1 MLVEGLSD
9 GRAGYVV
16 KTHHSTTDGLG
27 AVQLMSRLHS
37 RTAEH
42 DPARPEPPVPLPGDE
57 VSRTGL
63 LTEQLVGTARSA
75 PLTVLRRGVDALTSG
90 ARPWDAV
97 ASALGSARSAGRTL
111 TPPAPGSTLLT
122 PRGGDW
128 HLEVL
133 EVPLAD
139 LKAGAKAAG
148 GSLNDGFLAAMV
160 GGFRRYHQRHGA
172 PLGTL
177 AIGIPISLRAQD
189 APEGG
194 NRFTGA
200 RFPAPLDEAD
210 PAARVRTIRE
220 FVLSVRGDARSS
232 VLNDLL
238 APTLSWL
245 PAPVIGAVS
254 GRLTS
259 ANDVQVSN
267 VPGVT
272 HPVYIA
278 GSRIT
283 RMFPFGPLPGCAA
296 MITLLSHE
304 TQCCI
309 GMNLDS
315 AAIPDPA
322 GLVADLQAGLD
333 EVVALGQG

>member
-1 MLVEGLSD
+1 
-9 GRAGYVV
+9 
-16 KTHHSTTDGLG
+16 
-27 AVQLMSRLHS
+27 
-37 RTAEH
+37 
-42 DPARPEPPVPLPGDE
+42 
-57 VSRTGL
+57 
-63 LTEQLVGTARSA
+63 
-75 PLTVLRRGVDALTSG
+75 VLRRGVGALSG
-90 ARPWDAV
+90 IARPWDLV
-97 ASALGSARSAGRTL
+97 GSALDSARSAGRTL
-111 TPPAPGSTLLT
+111 TPPGPGSTLLT
-122 PRGGDW
+122 PRGGGW

-160 GGFRRYHQRHGA
+160 GGFRRYHERHGA

-177 AIGIPISLRAQD
+177 AVGIPISLRAQD

-200 RFPAPLDEAD
+200 RFPAPLEEAD
-210 PAARVRTIRE
+210 PAVRIRTIRE
-220 FVLSVRGDARSS
+220 FVLSVRGDSGS
-232 VLNDLL
+232 GVLNDLL

-254 GRLTS
+254 GQLTS

-272 HPVYIA
+272 HPVFIA
-278 GSRIT
+278 GSRID
-283 RMFPFGPLPGCAA
+283 RMYPFGPLPGCAA

-304 TQCCI
+304 GQCCI
-309 GMNLDS
+309 GVNVDS
-315 AAIPDPA
+315 AAVTDPA
-322 GLVADLQAGLD
+322 GLVEDLRAGLD
-333 EVVALGQG
+333 EVVALAQG